1 MYQPVDILI
10 NDISDLYT
18 QEARKH
24 IYSIIGSLN
33 IIGNPAQIIRDFSG
47 GISALADERG
57 GNSVQTIAGGA
68 GVIAKSAIG
77 G

>member
-1 MYQPVDILI
+1 MA
-10 NDISDLYT
+10 LYT

-24 IYSIIGSLN
+24 IYSILGSLN

-47 GISALADERG
+47 GMSALADERE
-57 GNSVQTIAGGA
+57 GNSIHTIAGGA

-77 G
+77 GYSVVT

>member
-1 MYQPVDILI
+1 MLDDITAF
-10 NDISDLYT
+10 YT
-18 QEARKH
+18 QEGKKH
-24 IYSIIGSLN
+24 IFSILGSLN
-33 IIGNPAQIIRDFSG
+33 IIGNPSQIIRDFSG
-47 GISALADERG
+47 GMSALADERG